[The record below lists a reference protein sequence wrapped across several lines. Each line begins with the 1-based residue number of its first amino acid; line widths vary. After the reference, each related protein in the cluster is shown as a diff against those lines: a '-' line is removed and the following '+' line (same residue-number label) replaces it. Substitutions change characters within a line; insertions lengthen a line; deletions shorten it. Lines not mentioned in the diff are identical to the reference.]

1 MIAAARVSPLERE
14 KIREKQLNIDFREYP
29 LQYDEFKQK
38 YIGILQHAWSFAS
51 QVQIK
56 KFFTKCLENND
67 FDAINNFYSYM
78 IFRREE
84 QAILDS
90 A

>member
-38 YIGILQHAWSFAS
+38 YIGILQHA
-51 QVQIK
+51 
-56 KFFTKCLENND
+56 
-67 FDAINNFYSYM
+67 
-78 IFRREE
+78 
-84 QAILDS
+84 
-90 A
+90 